1 MLDSLSNRDEHT
13 NDCFVG
19 TTMERPTVT
28 ARRSIVANYDEPE
41 HETHYNDAQPALDL
55 HELESVKRT
64 EVNNSLTQQQSK
76 DRLKNC
82 LSGGQSYMRH

>member
-28 ARRSIVANYDEPE
+28 ARRSIVANYDEPR
-41 HETHYNDAQPALDL
+41 HETHYNDAHPALDL
-55 HELESVKRT
+55 RESESVIRT
-64 EVNNSLTQQQSK
+64 KVHHSLTQQQSR
-76 DRLKNC
+76 DQLKSC
-82 LSGGQSYMRH
+82 LSEGQSYMRH